1 MQTLKSYQSA
11 TLQQHTQTK
20 PHKNA
25 KTRNKLPVRAGA
37 DFEVTQ
43 LPFAVQK
50 YTRAFDEYHITISD
64 VLNNL
69 SDVEEVVLA
78 LYEATEQDKI
88 VLHLNCDGGA
98 CFVGDALTHAMRNC
112 VAPIHC
118 IATGRVASYATFV
131 IMEADTF
138 EMSPFTD
145 VLCHSPSYGSYGKSQ
160 DVKEHV
166 QFVDD
171 QIAALVNHY
180 YKDFLTPA
188 ELEDM
193 IKNKRE
199 IYMTAEQFTD
209 RINARAEKF
218 AKASGA
224 DNG

>member
-1 MQTLKSYQSA
+1 M
-11 TLQQHTQTK
+11 
-20 PHKNA
+20 
-25 KTRNKLPVRAGA
+25 VAGA
-37 DFEVTQ
+37 DYEVTQ

-50 YTRAFDEYHITISD
+50 YSRAFDEYHITISD

-98 CFVGDALTHAMRNC
+98 CYVGDALTHAMRNC
-112 VAPIHC
+112 LAPIHC

-166 QFVDD
+166 EFVDK
-171 QIAALVNHY
+171 QVTALVSHY
-180 YKDFLTPA
+180 YTDFLTA
-188 ELEDM
+188 KELEDM
-193 IKNKRE
+193 LKNKRE
-199 IYMTAEQFTD
+199 IYMTAEEFTD
-209 RINARAEKF
+209 RINARAAKF
-218 AKASGA
+218 AKA
-224 DNG
+224 NGEGDGQDKNS